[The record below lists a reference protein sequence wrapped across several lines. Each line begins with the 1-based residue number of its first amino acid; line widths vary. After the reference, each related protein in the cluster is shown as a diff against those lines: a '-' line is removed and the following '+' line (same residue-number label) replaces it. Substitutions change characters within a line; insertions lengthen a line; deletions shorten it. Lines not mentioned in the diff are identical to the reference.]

1 MPFLK
6 KTPGYQLRS
15 FCFNYTLSFIYKSK
29 KGQVLKGV
37 FKIVVLV
44 ILALLQSNAIAQIG
58 FPYCE
63 TFQTPG
69 TQAKT
74 IFGGNARL
82 TEGVLR
88 LTSNQN
94 DQRGYVYIDVPFPS
108 TYGLK
113 VEFEFFSYGG
123 TGVFLADGISMF
135 LFDGDAP
142 NFSPGGFGG
151 SLGYA
156 QRGGE
161 PGLAN
166 AYLGIGFDEFGGF
179 GVASEGKNG
188 GFSVVDGNG
197 RTPNSIVLRGPG
209 NGMTGYPFVV
219 GRKTTSTGNDGLTPG
234 GQFEI
239 SSGGSGTT
247 RVTDPMQVGYRR
259 VNMELQPDPDG
270 VGFFITLTMVVT
282 TQPNLPRQLTIFDRP
297 YDFPAPKNLKIGFA
311 ASTGGYNNFHEIRN
325 LKVEVSAGDALK
337 DPEGVDFTDF
347 ASCAGQENQFFITD
361 QDVVLPNENSVIR
374 CLQFYESLEDIEMES
389 EEVCSQARCLE
400 QNRVLILP
408 QGVFQASDQAGGFTF
423 FPNED
428 YIGEQVTVY
437 YTITDSY
444 GKTSKGNAMTLEILE
459 SPEPIQLFVSGVNEE
474 INQVDICKNGS
485 VVLEGRGNEV
495 YERFEWRKNG
505 ELIVGATRSTF
516 SASEAGEYE
525 LVGFNRNNCPAISNK
540 VQVNLPE
547 YPVLEVVSPLVGC
560 TPGQSVD
567 LTARIPDYNTSLY
580 DYQLSGMGLILLND
594 ELKTIEISGLYELRV
609 KLKSLDCYSDPVS
622 LEVFIQEK
630 ELSVDFDFE
639 VQGTGIKDDASG
651 GIFPD
656 DVIQFTDKSDE
667 RAVKW
672 EWDFGDGGTSSEQNP
687 THVFGKKGDFVVELT
702 ISDEWGCQESI
713 EKTVSITRSYR
724 LMVPT
729 GFTPTE
735 AENKTFLPK
744 YKGLVEIELLVFNIW
759 GELIFWTND
768 LNTEGWDGILEGK
781 ILDAGIFVY
790 RFDGVAT
797 DGEKVSESGK
807 FNLIR

>member
-1 MPFLK
+1 MERELK
-6 KTPGYQLRS
+6 R
-15 FCFNYTLSFIYKSK
+15 I
-29 KGQVLKGV
+29 
-37 FKIVVLV
+37 FKIVVLSFF
-44 ILALLQSNAIAQIG
+44 ALLGTRASAQIG

-69 TQAKT
+69 TQANT
-74 IFGGNARL
+74 VFGGNARL

-113 VEFEFFSYGG
+113 VEFEYFSYGG
-123 TGVFLADGISMF
+123 TGLFLADGISMF

-156 QRGGE
+156 QRGNE

-179 GVASEGKNG
+179 GVSSEGKNG

-209 NGMTGYPFVV
+209 NGFTGYPFVV

-239 SSGGSGTT
+239 SSGGGGST

-270 VGFFITLTMVVT
+270 IGFFITLSMVVT
-282 TQPNLPRQLTIFDRP
+282 TQPGLPRQVTIFDRP

-311 ASTGGYNNFHEIRN
+311 ASTGGYNNYHEIRN
-325 LKVEVSAGDALK
+325 LKVEVSADDALQ
-337 DPEGVDFTDF
+337 DPLGVDFTDF
-347 ASCAGQENQFFITD
+347 ASCAGQENQFYITD
-361 QDVVLPNENSVIR
+361 EDVMLPNENSVIR
-374 CLQFYESLEDIEMES
+374 CIQFYESLEDIEAES
-389 EEVCSQARCLE
+389 VDVCSQARCLE

-408 QGVFQASDQAGGFTF
+408 QGVFKASDQAGGFTF
-423 FPNED
+423 FPNEE
-428 YIGEQVTVY
+428 YIDDEVTVY

-444 GKTSKGNAMTLEILE
+444 GKSSKGNAMTLEIKE
-459 SPEPIQLFVSGVNEE
+459 SPKPINLLISGENEIIE
-474 INQVDICKNGS
+474 QFDICKGETI
-485 VVLEGRGNEV
+485 VLEGKGSEV
-495 YERFEWRKNG
+495 YQRYEWRKDG
-505 ELIVGATRSTF
+505 ILIEGANQPVF
-516 SASEAGEYE
+516 SVQEEGEYE
-525 LVGFNRNNCPAISNK
+525 IIGYNRKNCPAISNK
-540 VQVNLPE
+540 VRVNLPD
-547 YPVLEVVSPLVGC
+547 YPVLAVDSPVVGC
-560 TPGQSVD
+560 TPGQTVD
-567 LTARIPDYNTSLY
+567 LTSQISGYDPTRY
-580 DYQLSGMGLILLND
+580 DYQLSGMGLTLVND
-594 ELKTIEISGLYELRV
+594 QLKAVKVSGLYELRV
-609 KLKSLDCYSDPVS
+609 KLKSLDCYSDPIS

-630 ELSVDFDFE
+630 ELTINFDFE

-656 DVIQFTDKSDE
+656 DVIQFTDRSDD
-667 RAVKW
+667 RAENW
-672 EWDFGDGGTSSEQNP
+672 EWDFGDGSSSTDQNP
-687 THVFGKKGDFVVELT
+687 THVFGKKGNFEVKLVITDKY
-702 ISDEWGCQESI
+702 GCQKI
-713 EKTVSITRSYR
+713 FTKTLSITRSYR

-729 GFTPTE
+729 GFTPTKE
-735 AENKTFLPK
+735 ENKTFLPK
-744 YKGLVEIELLVFNIW
+744 FKGLVQFELLVFNTW
-759 GELIFWTND
+759 GELIFKTSD
-768 LNTEGWDGILEGK
+768 LETEGWDGTLEGR
-781 ILDAGIFVY
+781 LQDAGIFVY
-790 RFDGVAT
+790 RIEGIAT

-807 FNLIR
+807 FRLIR